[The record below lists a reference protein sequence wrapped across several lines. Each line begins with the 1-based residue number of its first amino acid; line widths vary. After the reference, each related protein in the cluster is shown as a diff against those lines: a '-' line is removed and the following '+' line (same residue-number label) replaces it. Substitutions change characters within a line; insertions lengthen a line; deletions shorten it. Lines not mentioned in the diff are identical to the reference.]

1 MYPGNWVA
9 LPAFQSFL
17 RSSATRFDIA
27 SNMTDEQQPGTRAW
41 VKEHAVLLVCATA
54 GVALL
59 IGVAHW
65 IYRSRKA
72 RDIAPKEADRVA
84 AMEAGMGARRKSI
97 ARFLK
102 KYLGS
107 HVSSFVL
114 MDPADVD
121 KIAANNNFVAS
132 CMSPKSV
139 PKPPSNRAS
148 NPAPMAMPAA
158 PGPGIPRRRSSGVT
172 RKMEENL

>member
-1 MYPGNWVA
+1 MSV
-9 LPAFQSFL
+9 
-17 RSSATRFDIA
+17 D
-27 SNMTDEQQPGTRAW
+27 RAW
-41 VKEHAVLLVCATA
+41 IRDNAVLLVCATA

-72 RDIAPKEADRVA
+72 KDVEPKSSRA
-84 AMEAGMGARRKSI
+84 AEMEAGMGARRKSI

-121 KIAANNNFVAS
+121 HIAASNEFVAS

>member
-1 MYPGNWVA
+1 MSV
-9 LPAFQSFL
+9 
-17 RSSATRFDIA
+17 D
-27 SNMTDEQQPGTRAW
+27 RAW
-41 VKEHAVLLVCATA
+41 IRDNAVLLVCATA

-72 RDIAPKEADRVA
+72 KDVEPKSSRA
-84 AMEAGMGARRKSI
+84 AEMEAGMGARRKSI

-121 KIAANNNFVAS
+121 HIAASNEFVAS
-132 CMSPKSV
+132 CMSPKSL
-139 PKPPSNRAS
+139 PKPPSNPPPSHAR
-148 NPAPMAMPAA
+148 AMPAA